1 MNNDIQMT
9 RSGDIALSRYDILTT
24 DSIEQAIVIKLRW
37 FFAEWVYDTS
47 LGVDWLGKVLVKNP
61 NSLLIRRMIEDTIM
75 SVDGVLSVEDLT
87 LSVDK
92 STRIGT
98 ISFKVHTVDGT
109 EDYMETAL
117 LDADSESFHAWLAA
131 DNKIHIKAP
140 SSMVYYKSGKIHFK
154 DNVSSYVSVDDG
166 KLVLEGD
173 E

>member
-9 RSGDIALSRYDILTT
+9 RSGDIAIFRYDIMTT

-37 FFAEWVYDTS
+37 FFGEWVYNTS
-47 LGVDWLGKVLVKNP
+47 LGVDWFGKVLIKNP
-61 NSLLIRRMIEDTIM
+61 NSLLIKRMIEDTIL
-75 SVDGVLSVEDLT
+75 SVDGVKSVEDLT

-98 ISFKVHTVDGT
+98 ISFKVHTIDGT

-117 LDADSESFHAWLAA
+117 LDADSENVIARFTS
-131 DNKIHIKAP
+131 DNKIHIKTPA
-140 SSMVYYKSGKIHFK
+140 SMTYYKDGKIHFTEFA
-154 DNVSSYVSVDDG
+154 NVAVNNG
-166 KLVLEGD
+166 KLILEGD